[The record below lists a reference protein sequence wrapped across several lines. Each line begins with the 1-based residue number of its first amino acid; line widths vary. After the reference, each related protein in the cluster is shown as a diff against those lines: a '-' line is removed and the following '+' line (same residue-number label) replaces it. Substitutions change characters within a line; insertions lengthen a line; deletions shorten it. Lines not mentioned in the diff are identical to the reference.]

1 MDGRCP
7 PNPARNPAVQGG
19 RGRYDKDFLLSF
31 RQISIHPPAGL
42 DRNLRWAGVTPP
54 SRPPSRPPP
63 KTPMSKSPISRGV
76 LWKPPASNTP
86 LLITPPPKSRVPSI
100 SVTPARNRYEQPF
113 TAGDTQEEKH
123 EQPFT
128 TTDPMEQRRKIV
140 TFLQNRT
147 HERLAVQEE
156 RLKAKEAQLAAEGL
170 QLIQQWRVLNQ
181 ESTELL
187 HQKMAFCQVRMIL
200 HNNCE
205 NPQNLP
211 VSRFQHLGEQL
222 NKEIDRL
229 EKVRPNSTAHVL
241 ANLVGTPDRKDFGVK
256 LQTKA
261 EPSKE
266 QPKTKTEHMVNA
278 GKELATFF

>member
-1 MDGRCP
+1 
-7 PNPARNPAVQGG
+7 
-19 RGRYDKDFLLSF
+19 
-31 RQISIHPPAGL
+31 
-42 DRNLRWAGVTPP
+42 
-54 SRPPSRPPP
+54 
-63 KTPMSKSPISRGV
+63 V
-76 LWKPPASNTP
+76 LK
-86 LLITPPPKSRVPSI
+86 
-100 SVTPARNRYEQPF
+100 YEQPF

-261 EPSKE
+261 EPSNE

-278 GKELATFF
+278 GKELATFFQARDDTKVEQKAAVAAFETVPRPSIEEAQKQHDAPCGHSTERPATNGDPTEHPSEPLKIPCGFNDALTLIGGISNQLDEEKQEVIRAVDAIS